1 MQRLIFQ
8 EPQQPEKVLSRFE
21 VCSTDSLE
29 DARYWGEK
37 ILCQN
42 DLQLPPGLTA
52 NSVIHTNI
60 YYRRLAGIGFG
71 RMSYGA
77 DLVIKPAAFEDFIL
91 IQMPIRGR
99 ESIELNGMV
108 VSSTPDQGVIINQKT
123 RSLFHHSS
131 DTEKLILRVDQEL
144 INRSCQTLLGR
155 TLKDDVNFTPAMAF
169 GSHTGQQWLRMMS
182 WAFDFLSEDWELSSV
197 MQSQIKSN
205 IINTLLASQPH
216 NYSDDLLNDTP
227 MLTPHFVKRIEKYI
241 EENAHLP
248 LTINDLAEFAG
259 VSARTLFTG
268 FSRYRNTTPMRYLK
282 EVRLQYVY
290 EELRNAVRGQHSVTD
305 IALKWGFSHLGHF
318 GTDYKR
324 RFGESP
330 SATLMR

>member
-8 EPQQPEKVLSRFE
+8 KPQQPEKVLSHYE
-21 VCSTDSLE
+21 VCSTDCLE

-37 ILCQN
+37 ILCKN
-42 DLQLPPGLTA
+42 DLQLPPGLTDRSA
-52 NSVIHTNI
+52 INTSI

-77 DLVIKPAAFEDFIL
+77 DLVIKPVAFEDFIL

-99 ESIELNGMV
+99 ESIELDGMG
-108 VSSTPDQGVIINQKT
+108 VSCTPEQGVIINQKT

-131 DTEKLILRVDQEL
+131 ETEKLIMRVDQEL
-144 INRSCQTLLGR
+144 INRSCQQLLGR
-155 TLKDDVNFTPAMAF
+155 TLKDDVSFSPAMIF
-169 GSHTGQQWLRMMS
+169 GTVTGQQWLRMMS
-182 WAFDFLSEDWELSSV
+182 WAYDFLSEEWELSPI
-197 MQSQIKSN
+197 MQAQIESN

-216 NYSDDLLNDTP
+216 NYSDLLLDDTP
-227 MLTPHFVKRIEKYI
+227 NLTPHFVKRIEQYI
-241 EENAHLP
+241 EDNAHQP
-248 LTINDLAEFAG
+248 LTINDLAEHAG

-282 EVRLQYVY
+282 EVRLQYVH
-290 EELRNAVRGQHSVTD
+290 EELCRAVRGVDSVTD